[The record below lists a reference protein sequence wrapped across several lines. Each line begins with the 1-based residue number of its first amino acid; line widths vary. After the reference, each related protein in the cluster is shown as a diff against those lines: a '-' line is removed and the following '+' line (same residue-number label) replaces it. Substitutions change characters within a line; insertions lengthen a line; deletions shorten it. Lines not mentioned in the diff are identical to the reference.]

1 MTVLILSSKKNK
13 DRTKNLSSK
22 NKKKQGN
29 SPIGFE
35 KIWAKAFN
43 GYRKPLAYFA
53 SRINLIRFCFKGF
66 LYIRFFEA
74 DKIFKSGVP
83 TLGSG

>member
-35 KIWAKAFN
+35 KRWAKAFN
-43 GYRKPLAYFA
+43 GYQNPLAYRPL
-53 SRINLIRFCFKGF
+53 RISLIRFCFKGF
-66 LYIRFFEA
+66 L
-74 DKIFKSGVP
+74 
-83 TLGSG
+83 